1 MKTPIDG
8 NWTDWI
14 EACKLIE
21 SDIPRTSYTTWIQ
34 PLLPMAME
42 NNTLYVQVSSA
53 FVRNFI
59 EARYVSI
66 LSNALSQVSGRTWEI
81 VLVLE
86 DQAKEIASGMKPQAE
101 QRPAG
106 NARRPM
112 LMLNPK
118 NTFDT
123 FVIGNSNRFAH
134 AAALAVAEAP
144 GPGLQSTLYLW
155 GRRIG

>member
-21 SDIPRTSYTTWIQ
+21 SDIPRTSNTTWIQ

-106 NARRPM
+106 NAQAPM

-144 GPGLQSTLYLW
+144 AQAYNPLFILSL
-155 GRRIG
+155 IHI